1 MMKAYIYLEFTRTTS
16 FVTVRQLEQ
25 EKGVQDSNQRQW
37 RLAETSRRQKK
48 ERQSPLKRETTSGW
62 SEDLQ

>member
-1 MMKAYIYLEFTRTTS
+1 MMKAYIHLEFTRTTS

-37 RLAETSRRQKK
+37 RLEETSRGQTKK
-48 ERQSPLKRETTSGW
+48 RQSQRKTLAF
-62 SEDLQ
+62 L

>member
-1 MMKAYIYLEFTRTTS
+1 MMKAYIHLEFTRTAS

-37 RLAETSRRQKK
+37 RLEKTSRGQTKK
-48 ERQSPLKRETTSGW
+48 RQSP
-62 SEDLQ
+62 